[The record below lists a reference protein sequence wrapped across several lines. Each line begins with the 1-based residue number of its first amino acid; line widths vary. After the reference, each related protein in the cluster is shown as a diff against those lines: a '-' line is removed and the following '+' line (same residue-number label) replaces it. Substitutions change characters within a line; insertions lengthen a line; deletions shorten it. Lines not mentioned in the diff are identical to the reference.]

1 MKEYVCIVCPNGC
14 HLVYDEINDTCEG
27 NRCPR
32 GKEYAYNEFHH
43 PKRSVCST
51 VRTSVEGFPV
61 VSVRTAGEID
71 KKLIPDLLQ
80 ELKKVVVTERL
91 EIHSVVIPNVLNTGI
106 DLITTTSMK

>member
-14 HLVYDEINDTCEG
+14 HLRYDEINDVCEG

-51 VRTSVEGFPV
+51 VRTIVEGFPV

-71 KKLIPDLLQ
+71 KELIPELLQ
-80 ELKKVVVTERL
+80 ELKKVVVTEKL
-91 EIHSVVIPNVLNTGI
+91 EIHSVVIPNVLNSGV